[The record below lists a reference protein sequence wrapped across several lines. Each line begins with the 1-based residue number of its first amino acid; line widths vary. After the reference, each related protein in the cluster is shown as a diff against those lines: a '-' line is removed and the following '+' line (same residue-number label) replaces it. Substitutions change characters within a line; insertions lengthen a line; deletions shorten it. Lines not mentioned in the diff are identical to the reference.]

1 MDQADTLRQL
11 KSLRDR
17 VESITVR
24 IEELPERIPFHL
36 HPESLNYAE
45 DLMRAQDEYNR
56 LAIAAVAGGVLG
68 RSAMEAEGLPAQ
80 VGPAERK

>member
-1 MDQADTLRQL
+1 MDPAETLRRL
-11 KSLRDR
+11 KSLHDR

-24 IEELPERIPFHL
+24 SRELPERIPFHV

-56 LAIAAVAGGVLG
+56 LAVAALAGGVLE
-68 RSAMEAEGLPAQ
+68 RVALEAQGLPPQ
-80 VGPAERK
+80 IGQGE